1 MFASN
6 VRMQLKPNSNAQFTQ
21 TLEKEVLPVLRKQEG
36 FQDEVAFIVP
46 GGTEAIAISFWQSKE
61 NAESYS
67 RTGYPE
73 VLKALGKA
81 VEGSP
86 TRPST
91 RSPPKRSWHSFV
103 GGRQRAALFFSL
115 ASAARNVHELEQRLL
130 LEEDVQVYV
139 NSAGAQTLLQ

>member
-67 RTGYPE
+67 RTAYPE
-73 VLKALGKA
+73 MLKTLGKV

-86 TRPST
+86 QLQTYEVSNST
-91 RSPPKRSWHSFV
+91 FHKI
-103 GGRQRAALFFSL
+103 AAK
-115 ASAARNVHELEQRLL
+115 A
-130 LEEDVQVYV
+130 
-139 NSAGAQTLLQ
+139 